1 MIFTIQQSALLP
13 KLADISSITERKSIN
28 PIISHVLIEAQEHQ
42 LILTGTDT
50 EITLTVEVSESLEV
64 QQTGKVTVPA
74 AKFLDVIRHQA
85 SGSVIQCALDQEQ
98 LVVRSQ
104 DSVFRLSTLPAQD
117 FPVQETLAFQES
129 IELPSKALYQSL
141 KRVQFSMAEQDPR
154 HTLNG
159 VLLHLVEQGAGMHVV
174 STDGHRL
181 SCAQAKVHQSSASE
195 GSWIL
200 PRKAVAELIR
210 FVSRLDQMVRLNV
223 SGRQLNVQF
232 DGYSLTTSLIDG
244 QYPNYNAVI
253 PEKQNEPM
261 LIPRQSLIEA
271 LQRAR
276 VLQTGRSSE
285 SGVNLR
291 FQEHELL
298 LSARNTENETAEER
312 LGIVNASKLNLDLGL
327 NTSYLMQVA
336 QHLESESVQL
346 HAPRDGKPCLLTAQE
361 DEGVLYVI
369 MPMRL

>member
-13 KLADISSITERKSIN
+13 KLADISSITERKSST

-50 EITLTVEVSESLEV
+50 EITLTVAVNEEV
-64 QQTGKVTVPA
+64 QVTQVGKVTVPA
-74 AKFLDVIRHQA
+74 TKFLDVIRHQA
-85 SGSVIQCALDQEQ
+85 NGSMIQCALENEQ
-98 LVVRSQ
+98 LVVRNQ

-117 FPVQETLAFQES
+117 FPVQEAFSLKES
-129 IELPSKALYQSL
+129 IELPSRALFQVL

-159 VLLHLVEQGAGMHVV
+159 VLLRLVEQGTGLHAV

-181 SCAQAKVHQSSASE
+181 SCAFARLHQSSAPE

-200 PRKAVAELIR
+200 PRKAVSELIR

-223 SGRQLNVQF
+223 SARQLNVQF

-244 QYPNYNAVI
+244 QYPNYDTVI
-253 PEKQNEPM
+253 PERQATPM
-261 LIPRQSLIEA
+261 LIPRQNLIEA
-271 LQRAR
+271 LQRVR

-298 LSARNTENETAEER
+298 LSARNTENETVEER
-312 LGIVNASKLNLDLGL
+312 LGIVNASKVNLDIGL
-327 NTSYLMQVA
+327 NTSYLIQVA